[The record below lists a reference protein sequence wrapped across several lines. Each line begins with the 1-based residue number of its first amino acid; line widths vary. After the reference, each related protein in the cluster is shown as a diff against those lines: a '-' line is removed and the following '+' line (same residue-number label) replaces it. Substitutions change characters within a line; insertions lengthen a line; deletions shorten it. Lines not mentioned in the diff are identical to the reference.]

1 MPDKPPTVL
10 AAKDVTP
17 RTATIYPAVFAP
29 IVAGREKRAL
39 GDRFGLDQFGVNLT
53 TLAPG
58 ASSAVRHYHMK
69 EDEFVYVVEG
79 EIELEDDNGRHKMTA
94 GMCAGFKAGVK
105 NAHRLI
111 NTSSRPATYLEIG
124 LRSADEDVT
133 YPDVDM
139 KAVKAAGKFTV
150 TRKDGSGF

>member
-79 EIELEDDNGRHKMTA
+79 EMTA